1 MLTPAIDTDRFAA
14 PPSNADALR
23 TFNGSTLK
31 RLTGLLALLVLCA
44 SCGKDDSPAAGT
56 TDAAPS
62 ASAPAGPRD
71 ACQLLTA
78 EDARAALGHDVK
90 KTDPANMTGMAM
102 CQYMADNSESVTLQF
117 RPAAAREIDDYA
129 KQYTDALG
137 GTAEPVSG
145 VGERAVLVG
154 DQFVFVSKGHM
165 YILMLGKNLPAPD
178 KSERTRKLAAAILSR
193 L

>member
-1 MLTPAIDTDRFAA
+1 MLTLATDTAKLTP

-23 TFNGSTLK
+23 TFNKPTLT
-31 RLTGLLALLVLCA
+31 RLTGLLAVLVLCTG
-44 SCGKDDSPAAGT
+44 CGKDDAPATTADSGAPAA
-56 TDAAPS
+56 
-62 ASAPAGPRD
+62 ASAVPRD
-71 ACQLLTA
+71 ACELLTV

-129 KQYTDALG
+129 KQYIDALG
-137 GTAEPVSG
+137 GTAEPVTG
-145 VGERAVLVG
+145 VGERALLVG

-165 YILMLGKNLPAPD
+165 YILMLGKNLPAAE
-178 KSERTRKLAAAILSR
+178 KTERTRKLAATVLGR